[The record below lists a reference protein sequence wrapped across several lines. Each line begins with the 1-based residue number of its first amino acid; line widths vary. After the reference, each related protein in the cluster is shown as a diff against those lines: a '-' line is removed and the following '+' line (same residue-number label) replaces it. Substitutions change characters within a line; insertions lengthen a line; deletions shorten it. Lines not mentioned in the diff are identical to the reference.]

1 MVNMT
6 YHYMIISNPTECDS
20 IVKWYDSHN
29 WQFVTE
35 KDGKIVLT
43 FGNNMTAKEKAFEEG
58 KVENK

>member
-1 MVNMT
+1 
-6 YHYMIISNPTECDS
+6 MIISNPTECDS

-43 FGNNMTAKEKAFEEG
+43 FGNNMTAKEKAFEGG